1 MQVTLDKDE
10 CTKRNLSHGEKPV
23 VQDELRITEE
33 ESEKLCAKKR
43 ENKALSFADNEVCF
57 QERSPEGIT
66 EQIKREQRE
75 IEKLDRVNI
84 GALIVKEL
92 LAGKNLQEAK
102 QACRDI
108 EEKKEGKREKIISL
122 QHEYA
127 KAVIKKLKA
136 DQTKREYRYY
146 CSACLIIRDDNEYLP
161 EWLEW
166 HIGQGIE
173 CFYIYDHGS
182 KIPVCETVK
191 SLPQEIKSRLKI
203 HDFGGS
209 HEFAQ
214 HEAYNDCLKK
224 YAGESRWIAFIDSD
238 EMIRVKTGQTLQA
251 FLREYEDYAG
261 LFIKWIVYGANGQ
274 KNKSDAPC
282 RVRFSKE
289 SPSKASENVG
299 KVIVQ
304 PAFMRKML
312 THNGYTKEG
321 FCVVDEHKR
330 ELEQAQIYQP
340 AGTTDLICLD
350 HYYTKSYEE
359 WLNKIKRGS
368 CDPYYSRK
376 YAEFFEYNPD
386 MEYCREST
394 FPIQEYEISK
404 I

>member
-92 LAGKNLQEAK
+92 LDGKNLKAAK
-102 QACRDI
+102 RVGHYI
-108 EEKKEGKREKIISL
+108 IEEKEEKKENIKNLRY
-122 QHEYA
+122 EYV

-136 DQTKREYRYY
+136 DQKKKSYRYY

-330 ELEQAQIYQP
+330 EVGAAQVYQEN
-340 AGTTDLICLD
+340 GTADLICLD

>member
-1 MQVTLDKDE
+1 MQVAIDT
-10 CTKRNLSHGEKPV
+10 
-23 VQDELRITEE
+23 DELTDRVLGYREI
-33 ESEKLCAKKR
+33 SLSQDGLMVNKKELER
-43 ENKALSFADNEVCF
+43 LLAAETAEKALYFKNGQFFFKTRNEKD
-57 QERSPEGIT
+57 IT
-66 EQIKREQRE
+66 EQIERERRE
-75 IEKLDRVNI
+75 IKRLDCIDV
-84 GALIVKEL
+84 GAWIVKEL
-92 LAGKNLQEAK
+92 LAGKNLQAAK

-108 EEKKEGKREKIISL
+108 KEEKENKKEKIISL

-182 KIPVCETVK
+182 KVPVRETVK

-203 HDFGGS
+203 HDFGGR

-224 YAGESRWIAFIDSD
+224 YGGESRWIAFIDSD

-330 ELEQAQIYQP
+330 EVGAAQVYQEN
-340 AGTTDLICLD
+340 GTSDLICLD